1 MAFTHSNNAGL
12 AAFDPAPPVRQN
24 SRPVDALAQLPRLH
38 AEAHANLALG
48 GFVARSSQ
56 ACIAL
61 MVAGG
66 VALAWCGGASLKAD
80 FGWAALLL
88 IGIVAMTRNV
98 IRGHARSLRR
108 VPLQEAAADLRVLL
122 LYTGMAW
129 GVGAFLVM
137 PDLPPPALVVSFALA
152 PSLALALI
160 LRDNKGIAAFVLPVT
175 LLTAAATLMGAWPL
189 DLPVAMAVLVCG
201 LCVMLLPMVRC
212 AMQKR
217 RNAMI

>member
-1 MAFTHSNNAGL
+1 MAFTHSNNAAP
-12 AAFDPAPPVRQN
+12 AAFDPPPRQ
-24 SRPVDALAQLPRLH
+24 SFGPLDALAQLPRLH
-38 AEAHANLALG
+38 AEAGANLALG

-61 MVAGG
+61 MLSGAI
-66 VALAWCGGASLKAD
+66 ALAWCGGASLKAD

-108 VPLQEAAADLRVLL
+108 VPLQEAASDLRVLL

-137 PDLPPPALVVSFALA
+137 PGMPMPALVFSFAAA

-160 LRDNKGIAAFVLPVT
+160 LRDDKGVIAFVLPVT
-175 LLTAAATLMGAWPL
+175 LFTASATLLGAWPL
-189 DLPVAMAVLVCG
+189 DVPVAGAILTCG
-201 LCVMLLPMVRC
+201 LGIMLLPMVRC

-217 RNAMI
+217 RNAVI